1 MAELES
7 SMTYGMPN
15 VHPPGDEWSPSSLGS
30 QRQCPAMTQPFDDFS
45 SADSEGPMV
54 LQGASGM
61 GKAGDDTSMA
71 GLVWEGGAAPGR
83 PGLPFSTGVGCW
95 LVGASSAVIGGQAV
109 PSTLAVLAFLRNA
122 R

>member
-1 MAELES
+1 
-7 SMTYGMPN
+7 
-15 VHPPGDEWSPSSLGS
+15 
-30 QRQCPAMTQPFDDFS
+30 MTQPFDDFS
-45 SADSEGPMV
+45 SAEGPRV

-61 GKAGDDTSMA
+61 GKAGDDPSMA

-109 PSTLAVLAFLRNA
+109 PSTLAVLAFLHNA